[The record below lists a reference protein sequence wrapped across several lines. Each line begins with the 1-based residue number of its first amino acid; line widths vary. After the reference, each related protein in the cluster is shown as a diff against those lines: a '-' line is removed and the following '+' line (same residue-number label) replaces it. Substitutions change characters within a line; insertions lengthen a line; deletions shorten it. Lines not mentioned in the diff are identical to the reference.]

1 MDSVSSWAQGIIVA
15 VIIGT
20 IIEMI
25 LPKGSNSKYVKV
37 VIGIFVLFSI
47 IVPVIGKMYNGKID
61 ANSIINLEDYE
72 IDVASSNISSES
84 IEEQKNNQILNI
96 YKENLQLD
104 IQSKVQLKGF
114 KTENVLVEVSNDDNY
129 TINKIE
135 MKIIEKNQEYL
146 NEKKVASIVDNIE
159 SVKINLSAKN
169 KQEEETQ
176 SILTENEKKDLKQ
189 YLCNT
194 YEINEDKVSI
204 L

>member
-104 IQSKVQLKGF
+104 IQSKIQLKGF

>member
-47 IVPVIGKMYNGKID
+47 IVPVIGKIYNGKID